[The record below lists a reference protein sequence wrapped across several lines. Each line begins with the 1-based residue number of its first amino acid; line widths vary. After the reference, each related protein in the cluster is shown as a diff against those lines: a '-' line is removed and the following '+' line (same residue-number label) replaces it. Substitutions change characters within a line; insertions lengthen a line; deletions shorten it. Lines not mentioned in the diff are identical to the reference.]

1 MIGEKFVNDLTKRS
15 ALVAASVV
23 LAVSLAGTGS
33 VSSAQT
39 GGPVASGEFRGVI
52 AVNGGFSVD
61 PSKFAA
67 DVGGS
72 LAVLVNGNGPLELT
86 LADGAMT
93 GTWSIGGTQA
103 LDGTFTSSAGGVTSN
118 VVVTGGGTFSG
129 SGQLSGPP
137 GDYSLAGSI
146 TSTNTATV
154 DVSGF
159 SQSATTTET
168 TPIQQTLTDVV
179 VLCQQ
184 IYGRWD
190 LEIRQQIDAIG
201 FDEFIRGYF
210 SASTGVD
217 ATDQAEEIQ
226 RFLTEASGWAQ
237 SVGDVTADDRSLF
250 IGRALSIL
258 DAVEGFQAELA
269 APSPCPPD
277 PAFATELTLAAQDTL
292 ARLIA
297 QLPGITNS
305 RIVVVAL
312 RSGAIGAGS
321 PVPAAAAALQAQLEA
336 DVQQQWE
343 ADVAGYPGTTTD
355 AELLETARTA
365 QLLGMDSIG
374 EVTPADV
381 ILVLG
386 ATP

>member
-1 MIGEKFVNDLTKRS
+1 LFV
-15 ALVAASVV
+15 A
-23 LAVSLAGTGS
+23 AVSLAAVGT
-33 VSSAQT
+33 VSNAQT
-39 GGPVASGEFRGVI
+39 SGPVASGEFSGAI

-61 PSKFAA
+61 PANFVA

-72 LAVLVNGNGPLELT
+72 LVVLVNGTGPLTLT
-86 LADGAMT
+86 LTDGTMAGDWSIVGTQVIDGAF
-93 GTWSIGGTQA
+93 S
-103 LDGTFTSSAGGVTSN
+103 SSAGGITST
-118 VVVTGGGTFSG
+118 VVVTGDGTFDG
-129 SGQLSGPP
+129 SGQVAGPP
-137 GDYSLAGSI
+137 GDYSLTGVLNQ
-146 TSTNTATV
+146 TNTANV
-154 DVSGF
+154 EVAGF
-159 SQSATTTET
+159 SQSATSTDTNQL
-168 TPIQQTLTDVV
+168 QQTLTDVV

-190 LEIRQQIDAIG
+190 LEIRQQIDDIG

-217 ATDQAEEIQ
+217 ASEQAVEIQ
-226 RFLTEASGWAQ
+226 QFLTGVTEWAQ
-237 SVGDVTADDRSLF
+237 GVGDVTFGNRSLF

-269 APSPCPPD
+269 APSPCPPN
-277 PAFATELTLAAQDTL
+277 PTFATDLTLAAQDTL
-292 ARLIA
+292 ARLVA
-297 QLPGITNS
+297 ELPGITNS

-336 DVQQQWE
+336 DVQQQWDAE
-343 ADVAGYPGTTTD
+343 VAGYPATTTD

-365 QLLGMDSIG
+365 QLLGMETLGDVSPG
-374 EVTPADV
+374 DV